1 MKECLEN
8 ALNKFFDDKRVTMA
22 GLCVW
27 FAIVMA
33 LFAWLGIF
41 TTNYM
46 QFGPNEHL
54 VYLGMNLNTWS
65 RWGAVFG
72 FVIVS
77 TAVNDVAGD
86 AISPWMQNCICDHK
100 NRYIPYT
107 KSTCLCISQL
117 WAVYCSVMSI
127 ASIALVFSQFDLLIV
142 RMIVDL
148 IVNQYTTTRFLRN
161 KVYNTGKYEAWFEE
175 LVEELVDEELVDAVV
190 VTDMDTKQE
199 PEQHEPEGLLEKTN
213 LTTNVGI
220 DHCRLPKNNP
230 SGNNVT
236 T

>member
-1 MKECLEN
+1 MIAFLER

-27 FAIVMA
+27 FAIVMV

-41 TTNYM
+41 STNYM

-72 FVIVS
+72 FVVVS
-77 TAVNDVAGD
+77 TAINDIAGD

-100 NRYIPYT
+100 NRYIPYSKT
-107 KSTCLCISQL
+107 TCLCISQL

-142 RMIVDL
+142 RMLVDL
-148 IVNQYTTTRFLRN
+148 VVNQYTTNRFLRN
-161 KVYNTGKYEAWFEE
+161 KVYNTGKYEAWFDE
-175 LVEELVDEELVDAVV
+175 LVEELVDEELVNAVV
-190 VTDMDTKQE
+190 VDGGD
-199 PEQHEPEGLLEKTN
+199 PEQELGQHESEDLLEKTN
-213 LTTNVGI
+213 LTTNVDI
-220 DHCRLPKNNP
+220 DRFARKKINP
-230 SGNNVT
+230 SERDAAR
-236 T
+236 